1 MIDPGEE
8 LLLIVAFGFNREGSQ
23 TPRPRNDDVVRM
35 RFVDDDRKTCVHLRS
50 LAERIVI
57 TRTDGPGIGLSNR
70 LMREDWEAEIRDSP
84 TLLRLYAKNAIC
96 KEEAHMEGVIANFT
110 MDLPSRV
117 RTLLRSIVSSYY
129 EVKEDGWNPLPI
141 KLSVS
146 EISRIVAANRSSVS
160 LVFFDWMQKEW
171 ARRDGRRI
179 IISGR
184 LLTQVYDLVD
194 RIPPDDASVSDPF

>member
-1 MIDPGEE
+1 
-8 LLLIVAFGFNREGSQ
+8 
-23 TPRPRNDDVVRM
+23 
-35 RFVDDDRKTCVHLRS
+35 
-50 LAERIVI
+50 
-57 TRTDGPGIGLSNR
+57 
-70 LMREDWEAEIRDSP
+70 MREDWEAEIRDSP